1 MPSLTRRTVSAAIF
15 ALVVLGFVGGDDFSA
30 REQRRPVSLEYDID
44 RPGADYNI
52 SEIRNGD
59 PEACR
64 AQCASDGR
72 CRAFTFVKAGIQGRF
87 ARCYL
92 KTAIPQRRAD
102 RCCISGVK
110 Q

>member
-1 MPSLTRRTVSAAIF
+1 MPSLIEKPVVA
-15 ALVVLGFVGGDDFSA
+15 VVLALLSLFFAGDDGSA
-30 REQRRPVSLEYDID
+30 REQRRSVSLEYDID
-44 RPGADYNI
+44 RPGADYTF
-52 SEIRNGD
+52 SEIPDGN
-59 PEACR
+59 PESCR
-64 AQCASDGR
+64 VKCASDGK
-72 CRAFTFVKAGIQGRF
+72 CRAFTFVKPGVQGRY

>member
-1 MPSLTRRTVSAAIF
+1 MPWLHASTVTAVAF
-15 ALVVLGFVGGDDFSA
+15 ALASLAFPGSDGHAG
-30 REQRRPVSLEYDID
+30 EQRRSVSLEYDID
-44 RPGADYNI
+44 RPGADYTF
-52 SEIRNGD
+52 SEIRDGN
-59 PEACR
+59 PESCR
-64 AQCASDGR
+64 VQCASDGK
-72 CRAFTFVKAGIQGRF
+72 CRAFTFVKPGIQGRF